1 MRIHSLGVRSAS
13 SAALKMRSR
22 RAGPQRKA
30 MTAVKPLPHSRI
42 VGEAAVFW
50 SAMFTFWCGA
60 VGVSRVFDKM
70 GEMGEDFE

>member
-1 MRIHSLGVRSAS
+1 
-13 SAALKMRSR
+13 
-22 RAGPQRKA
+22 